1 MWTNF
6 VPNLLIGLREGFEAS
21 LIVSILVATLVR
33 ADQRTRL
40 PQVWMGVLAAV
51 ALSASFGAVL
61 TFAATSMSTA
71 AQEAFSG
78 VLSLIAVGFVTV
90 MVFWMRRSARTLS
103 GEISGRV
110 IAALAI
116 GPGALVLTAFLAVAR
131 EGLET
136 SLFVWTTA
144 RGADESVGPLVG
156 ANAGIALAAAA
167 CFAVYRQTLRIN
179 LTRFFRITGI
189 GLIVIAAGVTGYG
202 LADLQESGLL
212 PGGATTAFDLTAT
225 IDPSSWYTRLTEGI
239 FNITPR
245 MTVLQVVGYL
255 AYLLLVLPL
264 FLRGAGSTAPAA
276 TPAEPTTPAE
286 PAVTAEPVAA
296 VEPAAVVATGST
308 AAADPATPAGG
319 GRRWVPRA
327 VPRWALPVAVV
338 AVPAITAGAT
348 ILALGP
354 SDDAHATTIEATASS
369 CAEGWQAPRP
379 GRQTFTVHNGGGR
392 GLEVRL
398 IDPVSGAIHAEIELL
413 APGTSRPLSATVG
426 GGTYAWQCLPGNDPP
441 IVSASQRVTG
451 PSAGGQ
457 AIIPVTDEA
466 LAEPLDAYRAFVTA
480 GLVTLQR
487 DTDTLRADVA
497 AGDLDAARRDWLT
510 AHLDYERLGA
520 AYGTFGDFD
529 AAING
534 GPDGLPG
541 GVTDEGFTGFHRIE
555 YGLWHGESA
564 AALSPL
570 AAQLADDV
578 TELGRAFPTQEL
590 DPNDLALRTH
600 EILENTLQFQLTGTA
615 DQGSGSTLATAS
627 ANAEGTRELL
637 KIISPLLATRAP
649 DTLAAADRRL
659 DAFATLLRR
668 TASPA
673 GTWIAPQALPL
684 ADRQRLNGSLGGLLE
699 TLAPIPD
706 VLEIRNAG

>member
-33 ADQRTRL
+33 ADQRARL
-40 PQVWMGVLAAV
+40 PQVWTGVLAAV

-156 ANAGIALAAAA
+156 ATAGIALAAAA
-167 CFAVYRQTLRIN
+167 CFALYRQTLRIN

-212 PGGATTAFDLTAT
+212 PGRATTAFDLTAT
-225 IDPSSWYTRLTEGI
+225 IDPSSWYARLTEGI

-245 MTVLQVVGYL
+245 VTVLQVVGYL

-264 FLRGAGSTAPAA
+264 FLRGTGTTTPATATEPATAPA
-276 TPAEPTTPAE
+276 T
-286 PAVTAEPVAA
+286 
-296 VEPAAVVATGST
+296 EPAA
-308 AAADPATPAGG
+308 AASDPADPTRPAPR

-327 VPRWALPVAVV
+327 VPRWVLPVAVV
-338 AVPAITAGAT
+338 ALPAIAAGAA

-354 SDDAHATTIEATASS
+354 SDDAHATTIEVTAGS

-466 LAEPLDAYRAFVTA
+466 MAGPLDAYRAFVTA

-541 GVTDEGFTGFHRIE
+541 GVTDEDFTGFHRIE

-578 TELGRAFPTQEL
+578 TELGRAFPTQEF

-684 ADRQRLNGSLGGLLE
+684 ADRKRLNGSLGGLLE